1 MRARHLIVRRVGLV
15 LYPLTLIKSMPV
27 GLCQII
33 MEERNADY
41 MWELLKNAFQM
52 IQRKNNSDL
61 SFEELYRNT
70 YTMVLCKRGEKLY
83 AGLTEVITEHLISK
97 VKKHF
102 TPHCRFSLE
111 KYFLYVT
118 RLDHTWTTQMFELP
132 F

>member
-1 MRARHLIVRRVGLV
+1 M
-15 LYPLTLIKSMPV
+15 KSMPV

-41 MWELLKNAFQM
+41 IWELLKNAFQM

-61 SFEELYRNT
+61 SFEELYRNA

-97 VKKHF
+97 VKKRL
-102 TPHCRFSLE
+102 TPQCRLSLE

-118 RLDHTWTTQMFELP
+118 HLNLNHSNVWLFSGTGRCPKIFEQ
-132 F
+132 